1 MSACSALFVSAALIF
16 AGFMGAAPTAVLA
29 QDAAPSRQLDSISFY
44 RGACH
49 SLTTP
54 DGDVSQTCAPA
65 LIQNLYSDGDV
76 GYSFIHVDPDN
87 HAQSAVSF
95 LGNGGGM
102 APGSIAVAGVL
113 LNGPDGDE
121 SYEGRGVCTR
131 AGADDGPQSVSC
143 EATTDNGMYTAT
155 FVSDGSAPQ
164 VRDMTESAEKAP
176 KK

>member
-1 MSACSALFVSAALIF
+1 MPHYSALLISVSLL
-16 AGFMGAAPTAVLA
+16 GAAPAAVLA
-29 QDAAPSRQLDSISFY
+29 QDAPSRHLDSISFY

-54 DGDVSQTCAPA
+54 DGDASQSCAPA
-65 LIQNLYSDGDV
+65 LVRNLYSDGDI
-76 GYSFIHVDPDN
+76 GYSFIRVDPDS

-95 LGNGGGM
+95 LGNGDGM
-102 APGSIAVAGVL
+102 APGSIAVEGVL
-113 LNGPDGDE
+113 LNGPGGDE
-121 SYEGRGVCTR
+121 SYDGRGVCTR

-164 VRDMTESAEKAP
+164 VRDMKTSDKPKAAQ
-176 KK
+176 

>member
-1 MSACSALFVSAALIF
+1 MSACSALFVSAVLIS
-16 AGFMGAAPTAVLA
+16 AGFMGATPEAALA
-29 QDAAPSRQLDSISFY
+29 QDAAPSRQLNSISFY

-54 DGDVSQTCAPA
+54 DGDLSQTCAPA
-65 LIQNLYSDGDV
+65 LIRNLYSDGDV
-76 GYSFIHVDPDN
+76 GYSFIHVDPDS
-87 HAQSAVSF
+87 HAQAAVSF
-95 LGNGGGM
+95 LGNGVGM
-102 APGSIAVAGVL
+102 APGSIAVEGVL

-164 VRDMTESAEKAP
+164 VRDMTKLAEKAQ
-176 KK
+176 KQ